1 GNDTSIR
8 ATDMAGIALAGIKA
22 QQLQITSLNQDLS
35 LTSTGQISIN
45 YNISDEVL
53 ASLGYDGAKNEI
65 ESATYSLTD
74 STDTIVNRI
83 SQFSEIASAKIKA
96 GLISATNIVTKNLI
110 AEKINT
116 KELISPKADID
127 QLTAIDIQT
136 TSITTEKLTST
147 EIVADNATI
156 SGTLYANNIISPEGS
171 IGDLMTSKINDLRDQ
186 LTQIVSAKVASESAL
201 LADSHD
207 WSASVATDSA
217 QISGDL
223 ALSNNLIVGAQL
235 MVNGDSQLGNA
246 FISGTFTAGEIAI
259 KDNLIETT
267 NTALY
272 IQPSGSGSV
281 HIMGDTLVIAE
292 NGDVQI
298 NGNLT
303 VHGSLFASLLE
314 TDEIKTNKLTTNE
327 IHIAT
332 DSAQLIIAN
341 SAPITEISTQ
351 TAQLNS
357 NATAGTTNLPAGK
370 TELIISTD
378 KLNANS
384 MVYLTPIGSTNNQ
397 VLYIKNKVFSGSES
411 YFTISID
418 NPLTQDISINW
429 WVIN

>member
-1 GNDTSIR
+1 
-8 ATDMAGIALAGIKA
+8 MAGIALAGIKA